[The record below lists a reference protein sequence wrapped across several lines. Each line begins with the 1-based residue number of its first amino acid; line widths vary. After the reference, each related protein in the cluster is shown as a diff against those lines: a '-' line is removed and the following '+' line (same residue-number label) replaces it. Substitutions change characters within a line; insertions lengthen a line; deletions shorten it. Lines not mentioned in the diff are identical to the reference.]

1 MTLEGS
7 STPWAYWAIRHLFR
21 NALRVFYGNIVLEGV
36 ENIPQRGVPWLV
48 CTQIPSER
56 REFIRPVAKST
67 LWGKRNFGSWLVENT
82 GAVPIKQRRD
92 FDNAPVD
99 NTESMGKI
107 IEALELGDMILMF
120 PEGVSRYHP
129 SMSPLKAGVA
139 RIVSDVLS
147 RNRDNPEFD
156 VTVATCSITY
166 THREHFRSDVLVTF
180 HPPMVFNPKTNPD
193 LLSPITEDS
202 VRASISSGT
211 WDAPSWKVLR
221 AAKLAANIY
230 APLGARMSLGNYVRL
245 VKLFVETFK
254 PLHAENEEEMATLEL
269 EEDLN
274 VSHAVFGRANMLDYS
289 HSQEYQDQLS
299 RLGLTDS
306 SVRAFSSRITV
317 VRLLLHLV
325 WGATLGVLSLPGLLR
340 RLQRHLRRGPASDT
354 WDEIAEIKVSSG
366 VVASIPVWIFAS
378 LVGLLYSS
386 YAPIAVTIVMWMSLR
401 WMEDAVASLRSAA
414 VLRRL
419 LLTSE
424 SVLGGLGSTREDIRC
439 RILAIATRK
448 LALPDDP
455 ETNLADSGMDGLADI
470 SRYFSVLRRRK
481 RDWNEVLRLHNKTEY
496 PAEDS

>member
-1 MTLEGS
+1 MRDDVLNPTRNSTMTLEGS

-36 ENIPQRGVPWLV
+36 ENIPQRGVPCILCPNHSNSLMDSLLV

-202 VRASISSGT
+202 VRAVTERMRQSISSGT

-274 VSHAVFGRANMLDYS
+274 
-289 HSQEYQDQLS
+289 EYQDQLS

-306 SVRAFSSRITV
+306 S
-317 VRLLLHLV
+317 
-325 WGATLGVLSLPGLLR
+325 
-340 RLQRHLRRGPASDT
+340 RHLRRGPASDT